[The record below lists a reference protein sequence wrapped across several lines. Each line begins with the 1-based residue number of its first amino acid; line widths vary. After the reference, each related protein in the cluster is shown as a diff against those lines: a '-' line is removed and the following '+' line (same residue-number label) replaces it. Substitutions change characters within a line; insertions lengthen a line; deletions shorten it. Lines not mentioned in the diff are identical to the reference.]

1 MVRSIKEPIADI
13 EKVLVHHRLFLEAFN
28 RIEKCFDLAENAR
41 EPVCVALIGE
51 TRTGKS
57 TVLKACLQKHP
68 REHTK
73 DGWIIPILHVSA
85 PSKPTVKGLAEGMLE
100 AFGVL
105 DGARGTEIQKTRQLK
120 TLMRNCGT
128 TMIMID
134 EFQHFFDKG
143 TRSVMHHVSDWL
155 KILVDDVKC
164 ALVVAGLPSC
174 RAVIEQ
180 NEQLSARFQA
190 SAQLAR
196 FSWRTD
202 AEIYEF
208 KSILGAYE
216 KELRIQFD
224 VPDFTSDEMAFAFYG
239 ATGGLMG
246 FLLKLLR
253 QSAYNASQENK
264 RQITVQDLDRAHE
277 ESIWKGSTEA
287 PRPFGKD
294 FLGEQNADLLKRI
307 AQIGTV
313 STVPKSPARPGRKSS
328 RSSAPSINKLLGGN

>member
-1 MVRSIKEPIADI
+1 MKQPVADV
-13 EKVLVHHRLFLEAFN
+13 EDVLVHHKLFQGALD
-28 RIEKCFDLAENAR
+28 RIEKCFNLAENAQ

-51 TRTGKS
+51 SRTGKS
-57 TVLKACLQKHP
+57 TVLKQCIKNHP
-68 REHTK
+68 REHSK

-85 PSKPTVKGLAEGMLE
+85 PAKPTVKGLAEVMLE
-100 AFGVL
+100 AFGIE
-105 DGARGTEIQKTRQLK
+105 GARGTEIQKTRQLR
-120 TLMRNCGT
+120 TLMLNCST
-128 TMIMID
+128 RMLMID

-180 NEQLSARFQA
+180 NEQLAGRFQA

-196 FSWRTD
+196 FSWRTEE
-202 AEIYEF
+202 EIQEF

-216 KELRIQFD
+216 EELRTQFD
-224 VPDFTSDEMAFAFYG
+224 VPDFTSNEMAFAFYG

-246 FLLKLLR
+246 YLLKLLR
-253 QSAYNASQENK
+253 QSVCNANRESK

-277 ESIWKGSTEA
+277 ESIWQGSTQA
-287 PRPFGKD
+287 PRSFGND
-294 FLGEQNADLLKRI
+294 FLREPNEDLLKRI
-307 AQIGTV
+307 EQLGTASVV
-313 STVPKSPARPGRKSS
+313 SSSPARLSRKPS
-328 RSSAPSINKLLGGN
+328 RSSVPSINKLLGGN